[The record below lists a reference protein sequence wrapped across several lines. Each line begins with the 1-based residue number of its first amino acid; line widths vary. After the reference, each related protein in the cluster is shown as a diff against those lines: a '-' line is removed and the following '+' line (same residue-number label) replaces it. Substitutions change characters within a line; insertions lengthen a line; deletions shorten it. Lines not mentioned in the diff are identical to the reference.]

1 MNCKTRVFVLVL
13 GCLLRDLTRAY
24 SAETDSDAVKNA
36 DAFLSALKIMEL
48 AEGKQAVAETSWP
61 GYMDQL
67 PVLLNANKLFDGMF
81 ATDAAG
87 IIGYKRLV
95 QAKIQS
101 QEGGELT
108 EKYLLISY
116 RDKQSGR
123 WRVWAF
129 VKIAGID
136 VDHEIEAA
144 REALKEYA
152 NYRNY
157 AFWLGIG
164 GRLLAAKQALGL
176 VSPTT
181 YSGDRGASYKQED
194 LNIVAAI
201 ESMCGR

>member
-1 MNCKTRVFVLVL
+1 MNCKARTFTFLI
-13 GCLLRDLTRAY
+13 GCLLEALATAC
-24 SAETDSDAVKNA
+24 SADTDPDAVKNA
-36 DAFLSALKIMEL
+36 DAFLGALKIFEL

-67 PVLLNANKLFDGMF
+67 PTLLNAEKLFDGMF
-81 ATDAAG
+81 ATDAPG
-87 IIGYKRLV
+87 IVGYKRLI
-95 QAKIQS
+95 QAKVQS

-116 RDKQSGR
+116 RDKQSGK

-129 VKIAGID
+129 IKIAGID

-144 REALKEYA
+144 KEALKQHA

-164 GRLLAAKQALGL
+164 GRLLTAKQALAL

-181 YSGDRGASYKQED
+181 YSGDQGAYYKQQD
-194 LNIVAAI
+194 LNILAAI
-201 ESMCGR
+201 ESICGR